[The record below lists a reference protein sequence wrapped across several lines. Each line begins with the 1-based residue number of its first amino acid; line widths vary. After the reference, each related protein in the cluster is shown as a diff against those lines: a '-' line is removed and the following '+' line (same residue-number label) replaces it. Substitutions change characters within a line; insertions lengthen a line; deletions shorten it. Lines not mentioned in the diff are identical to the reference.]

1 MIRWIGLRPD
11 TRPAAVRML
20 CPGAVIVGTAPSAE
34 CTYQPLMTMMQ
45 RGGNER
51 EKKKKRTEQKHF
63 EEKITQDFQSSDSCV
78 Y

>member
-51 EKKKKRTEQKHF
+51 EKKKKKKEKKNRTE
-63 EEKITQDFQSSDSCV
+63 TL
-78 Y
+78 